1 MDRRRLWQFLKQWLL
16 VAGLATGAGWAIF
29 VYLRPTAVTVAEVVV
44 REMAPAIQG
53 VGTVEAKVVVQ
64 VGAKITGRVVILLVD
79 QGDVVERGQLLAR
92 LDDAEHIA
100 ALRQA
105 EAALARARATEA
117 LARVNAE
124 RWRQLHAEGGVSS
137 VDMDV
142 RVTEAVAADN
152 ELRNAEATLAL
163 ARARLADT
171 VIVSPLDGYVVR
183 RDLEPGATVTP
194 GTSILKIADPRTAW
208 VTVHVDER
216 ESGAIAVEDQAEI
229 FLRSLPGRILTGRV
243 ARVQRESD
251 RVTEQLAVDIG
262 FVEQPPRLTLGE
274 QAEAIIRPA
283 PHRAVA
289 VPVASLVRTPDGPG
303 VWMVV
308 DGRLRFRPAR
318 FGLVDADGWVE
329 VIQGLRPGEQAVL
342 GPGRLADLS
351 NEGRRVVALSGD
363 QKATEAGGQP

>member
-1 MDRRRLWQFLKQWLL
+1 MDRRWVSPTVKRWLL
-16 VAGLATGAGWAIF
+16 VAGLAAVAAGGILL
-29 VYLRPTAVTVAEVVV
+29 YLRPTAVTVAEVVV
-44 REMAPAIQG
+44 CEMAPAIQG

-64 VGAKITGRVVILLVD
+64 VGAKITGRLVSVLAD
-79 QGDVVERGQLLAR
+79 EGDTVKTGQLLAG
-92 LDDAEHIA
+92 LDDAEHVA
-100 ALRQA
+100 AVRQA

-124 RWRQLHAEGGVSS
+124 RWRQLHAEGGVPR
-137 VDMDV
+137 VDMDL

-216 ESGAIAVEDQAEI
+216 ESGAIAIEDQAQI

-251 RVTEQLAVDIG
+251 RVTEQLAVDIA
-262 FVEQPPRLTLGE
+262 FAEQPPRLTLGE
-274 QAEAIIRPA
+274 QAEAVIRPTA
-283 PHRAVA
+283 RRVVA
-289 VPVASLVRTPDGPG
+289 VPAAALVRTPDGPG
-303 VWMVV
+303 VWTVV

-318 FGLVDADGWVE
+318 FGLVDPDGWIE
-329 VIQGLRPGEQAVL
+329 VIHGLRPGEQAVL
-342 GPGRLADLS
+342 APGRLADPS
-351 NEGRRVVALSGD
+351 NEGRHVATLSED
-363 QKATEAGGQP
+363 QKADEAGGRP